1 MPRFCH
7 FVRTSPHQVTCP
19 DCGRVVNTTHPP
31 ERVRAEC
38 RASIATTRGLGD
50 LVEAGL
56 TAVGI
61 TKRRVAKILGSCGGC
76 DRRQQ
81 FLNRLG
87 RVIGLGLPKD
97 APLARWAGTPY
108 FHTKDLVASALRIA
122 SEVATRVDAVVGI
135 PRSGLIPAAVIA
147 TRLHLPLFTLRD
159 DGPQPTG
166 SGGRAGFDVSSSPSS
181 FLLIDDSSHNGYAL
195 DRALEILRRHDLE
208 PAIAAVCFC
217 TPRATGNWDVVD
229 TVVDTPHLFAWNWP
243 NAPWTEHLACDFDG
257 VLCEDCP
264 PGADCE
270 QNGPAY
276 VAWLERAMP
285 LQLPRKV
292 PLKAIVTAR
301 EERFRE
307 PTEAWLRRHGVAY
320 RELVMIPRRAGVDL
334 GRWKAEVCDRIK
346 PDIFF
351 ESDAAQVDAFNRYSH
366 WTLAVHAPAA
376 PEKET

>member
-7 FVRTSPHQVTCP
+7 FIRTSVDEVACP
-19 DCGRVVNTTHPP
+19 DCGRVVKTTHPP
-31 ERVRAEC
+31 DRVRAEC
-38 RASIATTRGLGD
+38 RAASPTIRGLGD

-56 TAVGI
+56 AKVGI
-61 TKRRVAKILGSCGGC
+61 TKRRVAKILGTCGGC

-81 FLNRLG
+81 FLNKLG

-97 APLARWAGTPY
+97 APLARWAGAPY
-108 FHTKDLVASALRIA
+108 FHTDDLVASAHRIA
-122 SEVATRVDAVVGI
+122 SEVATRIDAVVGI

-159 DGPQPTG
+159 DGPVPTG
-166 SGGRAGFDVSSSPSS
+166 AGGRTDFPGGPPRR
-181 FLLIDDSSHNGYAL
+181 FLLVDDSSHNGHALTGAL
-195 DRALEILRRHDLE
+195 DTLRRQALE
-208 PAIAAVCFC
+208 PALTAVCFC
-217 TPRATGNWDVVD
+217 TPRTTGHWDVVD
-229 TVVDTPHLFAWNWP
+229 TVVDTPHLFEWNWT

-276 VAWLERAMP
+276 VAWLERATP

-334 GRWKAEVCDRIK
+334 GRWKASVCDRIK
-346 PDIFF
+346 PDVFF
-351 ESDAAQVDAFNRYSH
+351 ESDRAQADSFNRHSH
-366 WTLAVHAPAA
+366 WTLAVHAPAY
-376 PEKET
+376 PQE